1 MFTLVIPYIITAAG
15 YSVITYLLGVG
26 DRHLDNLLLSESGH
40 LIHVDF
46 GYILGRDPKVFPPP
60 MKLNKEMVEG
70 MGGTS
75 SVEYQ
80 RFREHCYNAFLA
92 LRRYYETENLG
103 ELCGDNTDMQVHG
116 FIWELSFGRG
126 GERGTLF
133 IMRPQRVGGGG
144 PSKAHLQTRIFTIY
158 TPNEIV
164 DIWEQ
169 LRATS
174 VYNFLINTFFSN

>member
-1 MFTLVIPYIITAAG
+1 MSCLALSYLSPLAAG

-92 LRRYYETENLG
+92 LRRYYSNLLG
-103 ELCGDNTDMQVHG
+103 ECLLGQ
-116 FIWELSFGRG
+116 
-126 GERGTLF
+126 
-133 IMRPQRVGGGG
+133 IM
-144 PSKAHLQTRIFTIY
+144 
-158 TPNEIV
+158 
-164 DIWEQ
+164 
-169 LRATS
+169 
-174 VYNFLINTFFSN
+174 

>member
-1 MFTLVIPYIITAAG
+1 MKLLSLFGLSCSKLLCLLMCIAAAG

-75 SVEYQ
+75 SIEYQ

-92 LRRYYETENLG
+92 LRRYASYH
-103 ELCGDNTDMQVHG
+103 D
-116 FIWELSFGRG
+116 
-126 GERGTLF
+126 
-133 IMRPQRVGGGG
+133 
-144 PSKAHLQTRIFTIY
+144 
-158 TPNEIV
+158 IV
-164 DIWEQ
+164 
-169 LRATS
+169 
-174 VYNFLINTFFSN
+174 